1 MVRVRKMALQD
12 YRSSK
17 MGPALLFGLR
27 VQELREVREV
37 QVVLERVE
45 GLVLTKRV
53 SRLSYRRQRKNRMK
67 MNSCK

>member
-1 MVRVRKMALQD
+1 
-12 YRSSK
+12 
-17 MGPALLFGLR
+17 MGLALLLGLR